1 MAALSSAL
9 LCLGA
14 LGCLWGPTVAFV
26 DFQGRYFITAF
37 LENGGA
43 EKPSFRLYV
52 SPPTKGPPTAVQV
65 RAQPVGGQAFRRA
78 LSLQPGTTALVR
90 LPSAVELRGSR
101 RAAGG
106 AVRLAASR
114 PVGVTV
120 VNARGRTSLDTA
132 LALPRRLLG
141 TRYVVV
147 TPSLQPHDRHKE
159 FAVVAGA
166 WPTRL
171 RLTPPVPILLD
182 GVEHA
187 AGRPLLVRLEPFQ
200 ALQVQSAGDLSGTRV
215 VATQPVALLAGHS
228 CLQARNK
235 ACGHVSEQLLP
246 QDYWGR
252 VYAVPPF
259 APAAPGPKDHV
270 YVVADGLGSLSFW
283 GGGAEGAQALRSG
296 VVMHFA
302 VDPVRPLVLRSS
314 AGLQVLF
321 LAAAA
326 ARGGVAYK
334 PFFALLPPV
343 DAFSRSFALTAQPG
357 FSNVAVLL
365 AREPTP
371 VLLDQQPLPNLHWRL
386 IPGGP
391 EPRHGQHSGESQAAA
406 PGFVWTE
413 VAYGPEPGVVHFL
426 ETRGL
431 PVGVLSFGTGPGAG
445 FGTQAMGQPR
455 EAEPESK
462 PKTVSKAG
470 SETISA
476 AKLGLKV
483 VAVTDPGLE
492 AVTMAKQELETVA
505 GSKMVSEAKSETLW
519 IASSGER
526 QPMHFVTMRIF
537 GVTITAVK
545 HEFGFVQVNQQRL
558 RLPATLHDGRLRL
571 HFRSSELWAE
581 AGLEHEP
588 PALRLVYDWQHALSL
603 QVTNGYRAHL
613 VGLCGNFNGDPTDD
627 VGGPDPRAFL
637 RTWAL
642 QPPDAPCHALW
653 AAPCAKPAAPP
664 ETPGPCAILAA
675 PKGPFSPCHDVLLPA
690 PFETSCSAWICPLP
704 NYRPALCLT
713 LQFYAHACQRLG
725 VSINSW
731 RFQTGCPIECPHN
744 SHYEPCGS
752 SCPETCMGR
761 LGASCPLPCGETCA
775 CDAGYVHSGPDC
787 VLRRPGLDGCG
798 CTHQGRLLGPG
809 ETLWEGVGC
818 TRRCVC
824 PASGGSVI
832 CTQAGCRPGERCIL
846 SLGLRTCVPSSM
858 GTCVAAGG
866 GHYITFDGRR
876 FRFPGSCVYLL
887 SGLSSPAPQELADFR
902 VLLGT
907 GPDGLPGSLEVLVSG
922 CHLRLDP
929 KEPGRVLVNG
939 DWQNLPFQA
948 VSNSTLIFR
957 HGWDTVVSCPF
968 GLRVTYA
975 PGIRVVVDLPA
986 AYMGHVVGLCADYN
1000 GDPMDDLQVPGIV
1013 LGTKLPEDALV
1024 WAFGH
1029 SYLVG
1034 SPTGCPDAADKMP
1047 PLPPSCVTL
1056 RTTSTPAH
1064 FAHICDILLDPLGPF
1079 QLCHEMLA
1087 PGPYVQDCMVDVC
1100 LGIGP
1105 CPMLSLYCETC
1116 QLLGGQ
1122 VFPWRKSSLCRRQ
1135 LIPAQC
1141 IPETLYFP
1149 LSQPPPI
1156 PPPRDWPIQC
1166 QAYSDESPLCPAHSR
1181 YTLCAPA
1188 CSATCAGLKPPPGCD
1203 GPGLCREGCV
1213 CDAGFL
1219 LSGADCVPAAQCGC
1233 LSAGRYLEPGAPL
1246 SSPHPA
1252 TSRCCRCRPGGR
1264 VVCKPCRSAPG
1275 GPGLCLAS
1283 DGLRYRTFDGTT
1295 FHLPGACTSSL
1306 VSTGTGRL
1314 RGVWPFEVVLEKS
1327 PRTPERRRALLCV
1340 HGHRFGLDWEDWG
1353 YITVDGVRRCLP
1365 FQLTEGRVRAF
1376 ARGASVVLAVRG
1388 GPRLLFGPGGH
1399 LSVELPAAYRGL
1411 TRGLCGNFN
1420 GKASD
1425 DLQLPRPGPCAAP
1438 RPCPGSGCPPA
1449 AEAAGADAAW
1459 RGSCGLL
1466 REPGGPLAPCH
1477 ALLPPEPFFQACVAD
1492 MGRAGGNRKVL
1503 CAFLQAYVAACQT
1516 AGADMRP
1523 WRAPSFCPMR
1533 CLHNSHYSLCVNPCP
1548 AACPGVQEVVQLP
1561 TPCAEGCEC
1570 EDGFFPAGRDCVPA
1584 DHCPCFHHGQY
1595 FPPGQTVLIQNC
1607 SSSCTCQLG
1616 EGVACVP
1623 FSCPVEEVCGIT
1635 DGVLGCRLQATLAPV
1650 PSSVAPPL
1658 VSPPFPPL
1666 LPSPSP
1672 QCPENSRFVPCGSAC
1687 PATCANPAAPD
1698 HCSHPCAPTCQC
1710 LPGYL
1715 LLGGRC
1721 VPRDHC
1727 SCFLHQGRTFW
1738 RDNCTQQCHCP
1749 TLGALVS
1756 KLPQCWPDKCHGH
1769 CKASTGGWYHCL
1781 LAQSPPGPTVLE
1793 KSPVCMATGDFH
1805 FHTFG
1810 GTHYEFP
1817 GSCVYRLVG
1826 LCGTAHANLQP
1837 FSLDLTPLLRPRGWT
1852 KALTLLACGL
1862 RLDMSPK
1869 DLNHIRVDGILES
1882 LPFFHGHCL
1891 RAYYQGRQL
1900 CVDTDFGLSLT
1911 YDWDSLARVT
1921 LPRLYGPYL
1930 CGLCGQH
1937 GPSSPTVQVP
1947 DTWKV
1952 AEVPGCGPFCGSLC
1966 PSPCPVAKRIL
1977 FAGDA
1982 YCGLLAAAEGPFG
1995 PCYAALDPLPFMD
2008 NCLDDVC
2015 RHYGARH
2022 IVCRALAAFT
2032 VACQA
2037 LGVHLRP
2044 WRTPDFCPLR
2054 CPPHSHYELCG
2065 PCCPVTCAGRE
2076 SCPGRGASGSRCCEG
2091 CVCDAGFVLSGA
2103 ACVREAKCGCF
2114 RAGRY
2119 RALEAVWYPGPRCA
2133 RRCHCGPGGAVTC
2146 APRPCRRGRVCG
2158 LRGGERQCL
2167 PEGRGSCAL
2176 AGPAHVLAFDG
2187 RVLTLPPPAPSPS
2200 EPCLHVLA
2208 RTASRGPCPFSLDVA
2223 RDGAGLLSLHLN
2235 LSGHHLQLD
2244 RTLVGVITVDGEHCQ
2259 LPWVWAEGRAWA
2271 TLEGRHVVVYTA
2283 CGLHLMYDWGS
2294 QVRLTVPSTFH
2305 GQLVGI
2311 CGAFGGKVGPLD
2323 LPLDKRSWPKGL
2335 VTNPCPLPQPNLDF
2349 SISCPTQ
2356 LAQIV
2361 NASKLCRLLRA
2372 PDGPFGRCLGHISP
2386 RPFLRICLQDICH
2399 THGQHLGLCD
2409 ALTAF
2414 TAACQ
2419 EAGIPVKLW
2428 RGPKLCPMVCPP
2440 RSHYSICARTCDGG
2454 CVQPTSPAHCSTQCY
2469 EGCQCDPGLIFDGT
2483 DCVSQDHC
2491 GCFDRGR
2498 YIPVGEALVLPGC
2511 QERCMCLR
2519 GQGLQCQPFSCPQGT
2534 GCILDG
2540 GVRCCEAGEG
2550 ATCRLEPGGLFITF
2564 DGFSGL
2570 TPVPVTS
2577 CAYELATL
2585 VGSRPEDPDWF
2596 HVIADFLPCPGCTA
2610 HKPRVI
2616 IGFRDGCAA
2625 VGTNQEI
2632 WVNGQPARLPAQV
2645 CRGVVARWA
2654 EGSRV
2659 VIERSPTLRV
2669 LVGPEGAVALRASPA
2684 LRGRLRA
2691 ACGDYN
2697 GIAADDL
2704 ILPGG
2709 LRGASLTDVFQACRA
2724 RGFSNCTEKLV
2735 MPAVTQHFTA

>member
-43 EKPSFRLYV
+43 EKPNFRLYV
-52 SPPTKGPPTAVQV
+52 SPPPKGPPTAVQV
-65 RAQPVGGQAFRRA
+65 RAHPVGGPPLRRA

-147 TPSLQPHDRHKE
+147 TPSLQPQDRHKE

-215 VATQPVALLAGHS
+215 VATHPVALLAGHS

-270 YVVADGLGSLSFW
+270 YVVADSLGSLSFW
-283 GGGAEGAQALRSG
+283 GGGAEGAQALRGG
-296 VVMHFA
+296 VVLHFA

-314 AGLQVLF
+314 ARLQVLF

-326 ARGGVAYK
+326 ARGGVAYN

-391 EPRHGQHSGESQAAA
+391 EPGHGQHSGESHATA

-426 ETRGL
+426 ETRGP
-431 PVGVLSFGTGPGAG
+431 PVGVLSFGTAPGAG
-445 FGTQAMGQPR
+445 FGTQAMGQPSVVPT
-455 EAEPESK
+455 AERESK

-483 VAVTDPGLE
+483 VAVTEPGLE
-492 AVTMAKQELETVA
+492 AVTMAKQELGTVA
-505 GSKMVSEAKSETLW
+505 GSKMVSEAKSETVGVSRKGQGGITGGTCWASGLPYIYTFDGYSFPVSGGCTYMLSHCPQALPSGLPAFQLW

-526 QPMHFVTMRIF
+526 QPMHFVMMRIF

-545 HEFGFVQVNQQRL
+545 HEFGFVQVNQQWL

-603 QVTNGYRAHL
+603 QVTNGYRAHV
-613 VGLCGNFNGDPTDD
+613 VGLCGNFNRDPTDD

-653 AAPCAKPAAPP
+653 AAPCAKPASPP

-690 PFETSCSAWICPLP
+690 PFETSCSAWICPFP

-713 LQFYAHACQRLG
+713 LQAYAHACQRLG
-725 VSINSW
+725 VSIDSW

-761 LGASCPLPCGETCA
+761 LRASCPLPCGETCA
-775 CDAGYVHSGPDC
+775 CDAGYVHSGPAC
-787 VLRRPGLDGCG
+787 VLRRPGPGGCG
-798 CTHQGRLLGPG
+798 CSHQGRLLGPG

-832 CTQAGCRPGERCIL
+832 CTQAGCRPGERCVL

-858 GTCVAAGG
+858 ATCVAAGG

-948 VSNSTLIFR
+948 LSNSTLIFR
-957 HGWDTVVSCPF
+957 HGWDTVVSCRF

-986 AYMGHVVGLCADYN
+986 AYVGHVVGLCANYN

-1013 LGTKLPEDALV
+1013 PDTKLPEDALV

-1029 SYLVG
+1029 SYVVG
-1034 SPTGCPDAADKMP
+1034 SPTGCLNVADKMP

-1056 RTTSTPAH
+1056 PATSTPAH

-1122 VFPWRKSSLCRRQ
+1122 VFPWRKSSLC
-1135 LIPAQC
+1135 
-1141 IPETLYFP
+1141 
-1149 LSQPPPI
+1149 
-1156 PPPRDWPIQC
+1156 
-1166 QAYSDESPLCPAHSR
+1166 SPLCPAHSR
-1181 YTLCAPA
+1181 YTLCAPD

-1219 LSGADCVPAAQCGC
+1219 LSGSDCVPAAQCGC

-1252 TSRCCRCRPGGR
+1252 TGRCCRCRPGGQ
-1264 VVCKPCRSAPG
+1264 VVCKPCRAAAG

-1295 FHLPGACTSSL
+1295 FHLPGACTYLL

-1327 PRTPERRRALLCV
+1327 PRTPEVRRALLCV

-1365 FQLTEGRVRAF
+1365 FALTRGRVRAF

-1388 GPRLLFGPGGH
+1388 GPRLLFGLGGH

-1449 AEAAGADAAW
+1449 AEDAGADAAW
-1459 RGSCGLL
+1459 RGSCDLL
-1466 REPGGPLAPCH
+1466 REPSGPLAPCH

-1492 MGRAGGNRKVL
+1492 MGRARGNRRVL

-1516 AGADMRP
+1516 AA
-1523 WRAPSFCPMR
+1523 MR
-1533 CLHNSHYSLCVNPCP
+1533 CPPNSHYSLCANPCP
-1548 AACPGVQEVVQLP
+1548 AACPGVQEVVRLP

-1570 EDGFFPAGRDCVPA
+1570 DDGFFPAGRDCVPA
-1584 DHCPCFHHGQY
+1584 DHCPCFHNGQY

-1623 FSCPVEEVCGIT
+1623 FSCPMEEVCGIT
-1635 DGVLGCRLQATLAPV
+1635 DGVLGCRLQATLAPA

-1658 VSPPFPPL
+1658 VSSPFPPL

-1672 QCPENSRFVPCGSAC
+1672 QCPENSHFVPCGSTC

-1698 HCSHPCAPTCQC
+1698 HCSHPCAPACQC

-1749 TLGALVS
+1749 TLGAPVS

-1781 LAQSPPGPTVLE
+1781 LAQSPPSPTVLE
-1793 KSPVCMATGDFH
+1793 KSLVCMATGDFH

-1810 GTHYEFP
+1810 GTYYEFP
-1817 GSCVYRLVG
+1817 GSCVYRLAG
-1826 LCGTAHANLQP
+1826 LCGSAPANLQH
-1837 FSLDLTPLLRPRGWT
+1837 FSLDLTPLLWPRGWT

-1869 DLNHIRVDGILES
+1869 DLNRIRVDGILES

-1921 LPRLYGPYL
+1921 LPGPYGPYL

-1937 GPSSPTVQVP
+1937 GPSSSTVPVP

-1966 PSPCPVAKRIL
+1966 PSPCPVTKRPQ

-1995 PCYAALDPLPFMD
+1995 PCHAALDPLPFMD

-2044 WRTPDFCPLR
+2044 WRTPDFCPWR

-2065 PCCPVTCAGRE
+2065 PCCPATCAGGE
-2076 SCPGRGASGSRCCEG
+2076 SCSGRGASGSRCCEG

-2103 ACVREAKCGCF
+2103 ACVPEAKCGCF
-2114 RAGRY
+2114 RAGSY
-2119 RALEAVWYPGPRCA
+2119 RAL
-2133 RRCHCGPGGAVTC
+2133 
-2146 APRPCRRGRVCG
+2146 
-2158 LRGGERQCL
+2158 GERRCL

-2200 EPCLHVLA
+2200 ERCLHVLA
-2208 RTASRGPCPFSLDVA
+2208 RTASQGPCAFSLDVA

-2235 LSGHHLQLD
+2235 LSEHHLQLD
-2244 RTLVGVITVDGEHCQ
+2244 RTLVGVITVDGEHCR
-2259 LPWVWAEGRAWA
+2259 LPWVLAEGRAWA

-2294 QVRLTVPSTFH
+2294 
-2305 GQLVGI
+2305 
-2311 CGAFGGKVGPLD
+2311 
-2323 LPLDKRSWPKGL
+2323 
-2335 VTNPCPLPQPNLDF
+2335 
-2349 SISCPTQ
+2349 
-2356 LAQIV
+2356 
-2361 NASKLCRLLRA
+2361 
-2372 PDGPFGRCLGHISP
+2372 
-2386 RPFLRICLQDICH
+2386 
-2399 THGQHLGLCD
+2399 
-2409 ALTAF
+2409 
-2414 TAACQ
+2414 
-2419 EAGIPVKLW
+2419 
-2428 RGPKLCPMVCPP
+2428 
-2440 RSHYSICARTCDGG
+2440 
-2454 CVQPTSPAHCSTQCY
+2454 
-2469 EGCQCDPGLIFDGT
+2469 
-2483 DCVSQDHC
+2483 
-2491 GCFDRGR
+2491 
-2498 YIPVGEALVLPGC
+2498 
-2511 QERCMCLR
+2511 
-2519 GQGLQCQPFSCPQGT
+2519 QGT

-2570 TPVPVTS
+2570 TPMPVTS

-2596 HVIADFLPCPGCTA
+2596 HVIVDFLPCPGCTA

-2709 LRGASLTDVFQACRA
+2709 LQGASLTDVFQACRA

>member
-1 MAALSSAL
+1 M
-9 LCLGA
+9 
-14 LGCLWGPTVAFV
+14 
-26 DFQGRYFITAF
+26 
-37 LENGGA
+37 
-43 EKPSFRLYV
+43 
-52 SPPTKGPPTAVQV
+52 
-65 RAQPVGGQAFRRA
+65 
-78 LSLQPGTTALVR
+78 
-90 LPSAVELRGSR
+90 
-101 RAAGG
+101 
-106 AVRLAASR
+106 
-114 PVGVTV
+114 
-120 VNARGRTSLDTA
+120 
-132 LALPRRLLG
+132 
-141 TRYVVV
+141 
-147 TPSLQPHDRHKE
+147 
-159 FAVVAGA
+159 
-166 WPTRL
+166 
-171 RLTPPVPILLD
+171 
-182 GVEHA
+182 
-187 AGRPLLVRLEPFQ
+187 
-200 ALQVQSAGDLSGTRV
+200 
-215 VATQPVALLAGHS
+215 
-228 CLQARNK
+228 
-235 ACGHVSEQLLP
+235 
-246 QDYWGR
+246 
-252 VYAVPPF
+252 
-259 APAAPGPKDHV
+259 
-270 YVVADGLGSLSFW
+270 
-283 GGGAEGAQALRSG
+283 
-296 VVMHFA
+296 
-302 VDPVRPLVLRSS
+302 
-314 AGLQVLF
+314 
-321 LAAAA
+321 
-326 ARGGVAYK
+326 
-334 PFFALLPPV
+334 
-343 DAFSRSFALTAQPG
+343 
-357 FSNVAVLL
+357 
-365 AREPTP
+365 
-371 VLLDQQPLPNLHWRL
+371 
-386 IPGGP
+386 
-391 EPRHGQHSGESQAAA
+391 
-406 PGFVWTE
+406 
-413 VAYGPEPGVVHFL
+413 
-426 ETRGL
+426 
-431 PVGVLSFGTGPGAG
+431 
-445 FGTQAMGQPR
+445 
-455 EAEPESK
+455 
-462 PKTVSKAG
+462 
-470 SETISA
+470 
-476 AKLGLKV
+476 
-483 VAVTDPGLE
+483 
-492 AVTMAKQELETVA
+492 
-505 GSKMVSEAKSETLW
+505 
-519 IASSGER
+519 
-526 QPMHFVTMRIF
+526 
-537 GVTITAVK
+537 
-545 HEFGFVQVNQQRL
+545 
-558 RLPATLHDGRLRL
+558 
-571 HFRSSELWAE
+571 
-581 AGLEHEP
+581 
-588 PALRLVYDWQHALSL
+588 
-603 QVTNGYRAHL
+603 
-613 VGLCGNFNGDPTDD
+613 
-627 VGGPDPRAFL
+627 
-637 RTWAL
+637 
-642 QPPDAPCHALW
+642 
-653 AAPCAKPAAPP
+653 
-664 ETPGPCAILAA
+664 
-675 PKGPFSPCHDVLLPA
+675 
-690 PFETSCSAWICPLP
+690 
-704 NYRPALCLT
+704 
-713 LQFYAHACQRLG
+713 
-725 VSINSW
+725 
-731 RFQTGCPIECPHN
+731 
-744 SHYEPCGS
+744 
-752 SCPETCMGR
+752 
-761 LGASCPLPCGETCA
+761 
-775 CDAGYVHSGPDC
+775 
-787 VLRRPGLDGCG
+787 
-798 CTHQGRLLGPG
+798 
-809 ETLWEGVGC
+809 
-818 TRRCVC
+818 
-824 PASGGSVI
+824 
-832 CTQAGCRPGERCIL
+832 
-846 SLGLRTCVPSSM
+846 
-858 GTCVAAGG
+858 
-866 GHYITFDGRR
+866 
-876 FRFPGSCVYLL
+876 
-887 SGLSSPAPQELADFR
+887 
-902 VLLGT
+902 
-907 GPDGLPGSLEVLVSG
+907 
-922 CHLRLDP
+922 
-929 KEPGRVLVNG
+929 
-939 DWQNLPFQA
+939 
-948 VSNSTLIFR
+948 
-957 HGWDTVVSCPF
+957 
-968 GLRVTYA
+968 
-975 PGIRVVVDLPA
+975 
-986 AYMGHVVGLCADYN
+986 
-1000 GDPMDDLQVPGIV
+1000 
-1013 LGTKLPEDALV
+1013 
-1024 WAFGH
+1024 
-1029 SYLVG
+1029 
-1034 SPTGCPDAADKMP
+1034 
-1047 PLPPSCVTL
+1047 
-1056 RTTSTPAH
+1056 
-1064 FAHICDILLDPLGPF
+1064 
-1079 QLCHEMLA
+1079 
-1087 PGPYVQDCMVDVC
+1087 
-1100 LGIGP
+1100 
-1105 CPMLSLYCETC
+1105 
-1116 QLLGGQ
+1116 
-1122 VFPWRKSSLCRRQ
+1122 
-1135 LIPAQC
+1135 
-1141 IPETLYFP
+1141 
-1149 LSQPPPI
+1149 
-1156 PPPRDWPIQC
+1156 
-1166 QAYSDESPLCPAHSR
+1166 
-1181 YTLCAPA
+1181 
-1188 CSATCAGLKPPPGCD
+1188 
-1203 GPGLCREGCV
+1203 
-1213 CDAGFL
+1213 
-1219 LSGADCVPAAQCGC
+1219 
-1233 LSAGRYLEPGAPL
+1233 
-1246 SSPHPA
+1246 
-1252 TSRCCRCRPGGR
+1252 
-1264 VVCKPCRSAPG
+1264 
-1275 GPGLCLAS
+1275 
-1283 DGLRYRTFDGTT
+1283 
-1295 FHLPGACTSSL
+1295 
-1306 VSTGTGRL
+1306 
-1314 RGVWPFEVVLEKS
+1314 
-1327 PRTPERRRALLCV
+1327 
-1340 HGHRFGLDWEDWG
+1340 
-1353 YITVDGVRRCLP
+1353 DGVRRCLP

-1492 MGRAGGNRKVL
+1492 MGRARGNRQVL

-1516 AGADMRP
+1516 AA
-1523 WRAPSFCPMR
+1523 MR
-1533 CLHNSHYSLCVNPCP
+1533 CLPNSHYSLCVNPCP
-1548 AACPGVQEVVQLP
+1548 AACPGVQEVVGLP

-1570 EDGFFPAGRDCVPA
+1570 EDGFFPAGHDCVPV
-1584 DHCPCFHHGQY
+1584 DHCPCFHNGQY

-1623 FSCPVEEVCGIT
+1623 FSCPMEEVCGIT
-1635 DGVLGCRLQATLAPV
+1635 DGVLGCRLQGAQGCGLRATLAPA

-1781 LAQSPPGPTVLE
+1781 LAQSPPSPTVLE

-1869 DLNHIRVDGILES
+1869 DLNRIRVDGILES

-1921 LPRLYGPYL
+1921 LPGPYGPYL

-1966 PSPCPVAKRIL
+1966 PSPCPVAKRTR

-2076 SCPGRGASGSRCCEG
+2076 SCSGRGASGSRCCEG

-2187 RVLTLPPPAPSPS
+2187 RVLTLPLPAPSRS
-2200 EPCLHVLA
+2200 ERCLHVLA
-2208 RTASRGPCPFSLDVA
+2208 RTASQGPCPFSLDVA

-2244 RTLVGVITVDGEHCQ
+2244 RTLIGVITVDGEHCQ
-2259 LPWVWAEGRAWA
+2259 LPWVLAEGRAWA

-2356 LAQIV
+2356 LAEIV
-2361 NASKLCRLLRA
+2361 NASKLCRLLQA

-2428 RGPKLCPMVCPP
+2428 RGPKLCPMACPP

-2483 DCVSQDHC
+2483 HCVSQDHC
-2491 GCFDRGR
+2491 GCFHSGR

-2511 QERCMCLR
+2511 QERCMCLH

-2550 ATCRLEPGGLFITF
+2550 ATCRLEPEGLFITF

-2570 TPVPVTS
+2570 TPMPVTS

-2585 VGSRPEDPDWF
+2585 VGSKPEDPDWF

-2735 MPAVTQHFTA
+2735 MPAVTQNFTA

>member
-43 EKPSFRLYV
+43 EKPNFRLYV
-52 SPPTKGPPTAVQV
+52 SPPPKGPPTAVQV
-65 RAQPVGGQAFRRA
+65 RAHPVGGPPLRRA

-147 TPSLQPHDRHKE
+147 TPSLQPQDRHKE

-215 VATQPVALLAGHS
+215 VATHPVALLAGHS

-270 YVVADGLGSLSFW
+270 YVVADSLGSLSFW
-283 GGGAEGAQALRSG
+283 GGGAEGAQALRGG
-296 VVMHFA
+296 VVLHFA

-314 AGLQVLF
+314 ARLQVLF

-326 ARGGVAYK
+326 ARGGVAYN

-391 EPRHGQHSGESQAAA
+391 EPGHGQHSGESHATA

-426 ETRGL
+426 ETRGP
-431 PVGVLSFGTGPGAG
+431 PVGVLSFGTAPGAG
-445 FGTQAMGQPR
+445 FGTQAMGQPSVDILTEEDLNPPTEFYPLLESSLVMPLQFPGSCKDHVCSIGTTCHLVKHKPECVASTQATEIMFSPKTISLTDSNTVSFSSSKTTAVAKPGSESTP
-455 EAEPESK
+455 EAEPGLVSVAMNELEPQSLALVKPELEPLALKEPIPETLVVAEPAAAPFPLPVPTAERESK

-483 VAVTDPGLE
+483 VAVTEPGLE
-492 AVTMAKQELETVA
+492 AVTMAKQELGTVA
-505 GSKMVSEAKSETLW
+505 GSKMVSEAKSETVGVSRKGQGGITGGTCWASGLPYIYTFDGYSFPVSGGCTYMLSHCPQALPSGLPAFQLW

-526 QPMHFVTMRIF
+526 QPMHFVMMRIF

-545 HEFGFVQVNQQRL
+545 HEFGFVQVNQQWL

-603 QVTNGYRAHL
+603 QVTNGYRAHV
-613 VGLCGNFNGDPTDD
+613 VGLCGNFNRDPTDD

-653 AAPCAKPAAPP
+653 AAPCAKPASPP

-690 PFETSCSAWICPLP
+690 PFETSCSAWICPFP

-713 LQFYAHACQRLG
+713 LQAYAHACQRLG
-725 VSINSW
+725 VSIDSW
-731 RFQTGCPIECPHN
+731 RFQTGCP
-744 SHYEPCGS
+744 
-752 SCPETCMGR
+752 MR
-761 LGASCPLPCGETCA
+761 
-775 CDAGYVHSGPDC
+775 
-787 VLRRPGLDGCG
+787 
-798 CTHQGRLLGPG
+798 
-809 ETLWEGVGC
+809 
-818 TRRCVC
+818 
-824 PASGGSVI
+824 
-832 CTQAGCRPGERCIL
+832 
-846 SLGLRTCVPSSM
+846 
-858 GTCVAAGG
+858 
-866 GHYITFDGRR
+866 
-876 FRFPGSCVYLL
+876 
-887 SGLSSPAPQELADFR
+887 
-902 VLLGT
+902 
-907 GPDGLPGSLEVLVSG
+907 
-922 CHLRLDP
+922 
-929 KEPGRVLVNG
+929 
-939 DWQNLPFQA
+939 
-948 VSNSTLIFR
+948 
-957 HGWDTVVSCPF
+957 
-968 GLRVTYA
+968 
-975 PGIRVVVDLPA
+975 
-986 AYMGHVVGLCADYN
+986 
-1000 GDPMDDLQVPGIV
+1000 
-1013 LGTKLPEDALV
+1013 
-1024 WAFGH
+1024 
-1029 SYLVG
+1029 
-1034 SPTGCPDAADKMP
+1034 
-1047 PLPPSCVTL
+1047 
-1056 RTTSTPAH
+1056 
-1064 FAHICDILLDPLGPF
+1064 
-1079 QLCHEMLA
+1079 
-1087 PGPYVQDCMVDVC
+1087 
-1100 LGIGP
+1100 
-1105 CPMLSLYCETC
+1105 
-1116 QLLGGQ
+1116 
-1122 VFPWRKSSLCRRQ
+1122 
-1135 LIPAQC
+1135 
-1141 IPETLYFP
+1141 
-1149 LSQPPPI
+1149 
-1156 PPPRDWPIQC
+1156 
-1166 QAYSDESPLCPAHSR
+1166 
-1181 YTLCAPA
+1181 
-1188 CSATCAGLKPPPGCD
+1188 
-1203 GPGLCREGCV
+1203 
-1213 CDAGFL
+1213 
-1219 LSGADCVPAAQCGC
+1219 
-1233 LSAGRYLEPGAPL
+1233 
-1246 SSPHPA
+1246 
-1252 TSRCCRCRPGGR
+1252 
-1264 VVCKPCRSAPG
+1264 
-1275 GPGLCLAS
+1275 
-1283 DGLRYRTFDGTT
+1283 
-1295 FHLPGACTSSL
+1295 
-1306 VSTGTGRL
+1306 
-1314 RGVWPFEVVLEKS
+1314 
-1327 PRTPERRRALLCV
+1327 
-1340 HGHRFGLDWEDWG
+1340 
-1353 YITVDGVRRCLP
+1353 
-1365 FQLTEGRVRAF
+1365 
-1376 ARGASVVLAVRG
+1376 
-1388 GPRLLFGPGGH
+1388 
-1399 LSVELPAAYRGL
+1399 
-1411 TRGLCGNFN
+1411 
-1420 GKASD
+1420 
-1425 DLQLPRPGPCAAP
+1425 
-1438 RPCPGSGCPPA
+1438 CPP
-1449 AEAAGADAAW
+1449 
-1459 RGSCGLL
+1459 
-1466 REPGGPLAPCH
+1466 
-1477 ALLPPEPFFQACVAD
+1477 
-1492 MGRAGGNRKVL
+1492 
-1503 CAFLQAYVAACQT
+1503 
-1516 AGADMRP
+1516 
-1523 WRAPSFCPMR
+1523 
-1533 CLHNSHYSLCVNPCP
+1533 NSHYSLCANPCP
-1548 AACPGVQEVVQLP
+1548 AACPGVQEVVRLP

-1570 EDGFFPAGRDCVPA
+1570 DDGFFPAGRDCVPA
-1584 DHCPCFHHGQY
+1584 DHCPCFHNGQY

-1623 FSCPVEEVCGIT
+1623 FSCPMEEVCGIT
-1635 DGVLGCRLQATLAPV
+1635 DGVLGCRLQATLAPA

-1658 VSPPFPPL
+1658 VSSPFPPL

-1672 QCPENSRFVPCGSAC
+1672 QCPENSHFVPCGSTC

-1698 HCSHPCAPTCQC
+1698 HCSHPCAPACQC

-1749 TLGALVS
+1749 TLGAPVS

-1781 LAQSPPGPTVLE
+1781 LAQSPPSPTVLE
-1793 KSPVCMATGDFH
+1793 KSLVCMATGDFH

-1810 GTHYEFP
+1810 GTYYEFP
-1817 GSCVYRLVG
+1817 GSCVYRLAG
-1826 LCGTAHANLQP
+1826 LCGSAPANLQH
-1837 FSLDLTPLLRPRGWT
+1837 FSLDLTPLLWPRGWT

-1869 DLNHIRVDGILES
+1869 DLNRIRVDGILES

-1921 LPRLYGPYL
+1921 LPGPYGPYL

-1937 GPSSPTVQVP
+1937 GPSSSTVPVP

-1966 PSPCPVAKRIL
+1966 PSPCPVTKRPQ

-1995 PCYAALDPLPFMD
+1995 PCHAALDPLPFMD

-2044 WRTPDFCPLR
+2044 WRTPDFCPWR

-2065 PCCPVTCAGRE
+2065 PCCPATCAGGE
-2076 SCPGRGASGSRCCEG
+2076 SCSGRGASGSRCCEG

-2103 ACVREAKCGCF
+2103 ACVPEAKCGCF
-2114 RAGRY
+2114 RAGSY
-2119 RALEAVWYPGPRCA
+2119 RAL
-2133 RRCHCGPGGAVTC
+2133 
-2146 APRPCRRGRVCG
+2146 
-2158 LRGGERQCL
+2158 GERRCL

-2200 EPCLHVLA
+2200 ERCLHVLA
-2208 RTASRGPCPFSLDVA
+2208 RTASQGPCAFSLDVA

-2235 LSGHHLQLD
+2235 LSEHHLQLD
-2244 RTLVGVITVDGEHCQ
+2244 RTLVGVITVDGEHCR
-2259 LPWVWAEGRAWA
+2259 LPWVLAEGRAWA

-2335 VTNPCPLPQPNLDF
+2335 VTNPCLLPQPNLDF

-2356 LAQIV
+2356 LAQII
-2361 NASKLCRLLRA
+2361 NASELCRLLQA

-2386 RPFLRICLQDICH
+2386 KPFLRICLQDICH

-2428 RGPKLCPMVCPP
+2428 RGPRLCPMACPP
-2440 RSHYSICARTCDGG
+2440 RSRYSICARTCDGG

-2491 GCFDRGR
+2491 GCFHSGR

-2511 QERCMCLR
+2511 QERCMCLH

-2570 TPVPVTS
+2570 TPMPVTS

-2596 HVIADFLPCPGCTA
+2596 HVIVDFLPCPGCTA

-2709 LRGASLTDVFQACRA
+2709 LQGASLTDVFQACRA

>member
-1 MAALSSAL
+1 MGTSGVLRGGLGSGIWDYKYPCTVASAQLLQAMAALSSAL

-43 EKPSFRLYV
+43 EKPNFRLYV
-52 SPPTKGPPTAVQV
+52 SPPPKGPPTAVQV
-65 RAQPVGGQAFRRA
+65 RAHPVGGPPLRRA

-215 VATQPVALLAGHS
+215 VATHPVALLAGHS

-246 QDYWGR
+246 QGYWGR

-270 YVVADGLGSLSFW
+270 YVVADSLGSLSFW
-283 GGGAEGAQALRSG
+283 GGGAEGAQALRGG
-296 VVMHFA
+296 VVLHFA

-326 ARGGVAYK
+326 ARGGVAYN

-391 EPRHGQHSGESQAAA
+391 EPGHGQHSGESHATA

-426 ETRGL
+426 ETRGP
-431 PVGVLSFGTGPGAG
+431 PVGVLSFGTAPGAG
-445 FGTQAMGQPR
+445 FGTQAMGQPSVDILTEEDLNPPTEFYPLLESSLVMPLQFPGSCKDHVCSSGTTCHLVKHKPECVASTQATEIMFSPKTISLKDSNTMSFSSSKTTAESTP
-455 EAEPESK
+455 EAEPGLVSVAMNELKPQSLALVKPELETLALKEPIPGTLVVAEPAPAPFPLPVPTAQPESE

-476 AKLGLKV
+476 AKLGPKV
-483 VAVTDPGLE
+483 VAVTEPGLE
-492 AVTMAKQELETVA
+492 AVTMAKQELGTVA
-505 GSKMVSEAKSETLW
+505 GSKMVSEAKSETVGISSKGQGGITGGTCWASGLPYIYTFDGYSFPVSGGCTYMLSHCPQALPSGLPAFQLW
-519 IASSGER
+519 IASSGEK

-603 QVTNGYRAHL
+603 QVTDGYRAHV
-613 VGLCGNFNGDPTDD
+613 VGLCGNFNRDPTDD

-653 AAPCAKPAAPP
+653 AAPCAKPASPP

-713 LQFYAHACQRLG
+713 LQAYAHACQRLG
-725 VSINSW
+725 VSIDSW

-761 LGASCPLPCGETCA
+761 LRASCPLPCGETCA
-775 CDAGYVHSGPDC
+775 CDAGYVHSGPAC
-787 VLRRPGLDGCG
+787 VLRRPGPGGCG
-798 CTHQGRLLGPG
+798 CTYQGRLLGPG

-832 CTQAGCRPGERCIL
+832 CTQAGCRPGERCVL

-858 GTCVAAGG
+858 ATCVVAGG

-887 SGLSSPAPQELADFR
+887 SGLTSPAPQELADFR

-907 GPDGLPGSLEVLVSG
+907 GPDGLPGSLEVFVSG

-929 KEPGRVLVNG
+929 KEPSRILVNG

-948 VSNSTLIFR
+948 LSNSTLIFR
-957 HGWDTVVSCPF
+957 HGWDTVVSCHF

-1024 WAFGH
+1024 WAFGR
-1029 SYLVG
+1029 SYVVG
-1034 SPTGCPDAADKMP
+1034 SPTGCLNVADKMP

-1056 RTTSTPAH
+1056 LATSTPAH

-1122 VFPWRKSSLCRRQ
+1122 VFPWRKSSLC
-1135 LIPAQC
+1135 
-1141 IPETLYFP
+1141 
-1149 LSQPPPI
+1149 
-1156 PPPRDWPIQC
+1156 
-1166 QAYSDESPLCPAHSR
+1166 SPLCPAHSR
-1181 YTLCAPA
+1181 YTLCAPD
-1188 CSATCAGLKPPPGCD
+1188 CSDTCAGLKPPPGCD

-1252 TSRCCRCRPGGR
+1252 TGRCCRCRPGGR
-1264 VVCKPCRSAPG
+1264 VVCKPCRAAAG

-1295 FHLPGACTSSL
+1295 FHLPGACTYSL

-1314 RGVWPFEVVLEKS
+1314 RGVWPFEVALEKS
-1327 PRTPERRRALLCV
+1327 PRTPEVRRALLCV

-1365 FQLTEGRVRAF
+1365 FALTRGRVRAF

-1388 GPRLLFGPGGH
+1388 GPRLLFGLGGH

-1449 AEAAGADAAW
+1449 AEDAGADTAW
-1459 RGSCGLL
+1459 RGSCDLL
-1466 REPGGPLAPCH
+1466 REPSGPLAPCH

-1492 MGRAGGNRKVL
+1492 MGRARGNRKVL

-1516 AGADMRP
+1516 AA
-1523 WRAPSFCPMR
+1523 MR
-1533 CLHNSHYSLCVNPCP
+1533 CPPNSHYSLCANPCP
-1548 AACPGVQEVVQLP
+1548 AACPGVQEVVRLP

-1584 DHCPCFHHGQY
+1584 DHCPCFHDGQY

-1623 FSCPVEEVCGIT
+1623 FSCPTEE
-1635 DGVLGCRLQATLAPV
+1635 
-1650 PSSVAPPL
+1650 
-1658 VSPPFPPL
+1658 
-1666 LPSPSP
+1666 
-1672 QCPENSRFVPCGSAC
+1672 
-1687 PATCANPAAPD
+1687 
-1698 HCSHPCAPTCQC
+1698 C

-1749 TLGALVS
+1749 TLGAPGS

-1769 CKASTGGWYHCL
+1769 CKASTGGWYQCL
-1781 LAQSPPGPTVLE
+1781 LAQSPPSPTVLE
-1793 KSPVCMATGDFH
+1793 KSLVCMATGDFH
-1805 FHTFG
+1805 LHTFG

-1817 GSCVYRLVG
+1817 GSCVYRLAG
-1826 LCGTAHANLQP
+1826 LCGTAPANLQH

-1869 DLNHIRVDGILES
+1869 DLNRIRVDGILES

-1921 LPRLYGPYL
+1921 LPGPYGPYL
-1930 CGLCGQH
+1930 CGLCGQD
-1937 GPSSPTVQVP
+1937 GPSSSTVPVP

-1966 PSPCPVAKRIL
+1966 PSPCPVTKRPQ

-2015 RHYGARH
+2015 RHYGAHH

-2044 WRTPDFCPLR
+2044 WRTPDFCPWR

-2065 PCCPVTCAGRE
+2065 PCCPATCAGGE
-2076 SCPGRGASGSRCCEG
+2076 SCSGRGASGSRCCEG

-2103 ACVREAKCGCF
+2103 ACVPEAKCGCF

-2119 RALEAVWYPGPRCA
+2119 RALGAVWYPGPRCA
-2133 RRCHCGPGGAVTC
+2133 RRCRCGPGGVVTC
-2146 APRPCRRGRVCG
+2146 APRPCQRGRVCG
-2158 LRGGERQCL
+2158 LRGGERRCL

-2176 AGPAHVLAFDG
+2176 AGRAHVLAFDG

-2200 EPCLHVLA
+2200 ERCLHVLA

-2244 RTLVGVITVDGEHCQ
+2244 RTLVGVITVDGEHCR
-2259 LPWVWAEGRAWA
+2259 LPWVLAEGRAWA
-2271 TLEGRHVVVYTA
+2271 TLEGRHVVVHTA

-2361 NASKLCRLLRA
+2361 NASELCRLLQA

-2386 RPFLRICLQDICH
+2386 KPFLRICLQDICH
-2399 THGQHLGLCD
+2399 TRGQHLGLCD

-2428 RGPKLCPMVCPP
+2428 RGPKLCPMACPP
-2440 RSHYSICARTCDGG
+2440 RSRYSICARTCDGS

-2491 GCFDRGR
+2491 GCFHSGR
-2498 YIPVGEALVLPGC
+2498 YIPVREVPRHGRVGAEFPISRHKMFPGPHC
-2511 QERCMCLR
+2511 ISQH
-2519 GQGLQCQPFSCPQGT
+2519 LQ
-2534 GCILDG
+2534 L
-2540 GVRCCEAGEG
+2540 
-2550 ATCRLEPGGLFITF
+2550 
-2564 DGFSGL
+2564 
-2570 TPVPVTS
+2570 
-2577 CAYELATL
+2577 
-2585 VGSRPEDPDWF
+2585 
-2596 HVIADFLPCPGCTA
+2596 
-2610 HKPRVI
+2610 K
-2616 IGFRDGCAA
+2616 
-2625 VGTNQEI
+2625 
-2632 WVNGQPARLPAQV
+2632 
-2645 CRGVVARWA
+2645 
-2654 EGSRV
+2654 
-2659 VIERSPTLRV
+2659 
-2669 LVGPEGAVALRASPA
+2669 
-2684 LRGRLRA
+2684 
-2691 ACGDYN
+2691 
-2697 GIAADDL
+2697 
-2704 ILPGG
+2704 
-2709 LRGASLTDVFQACRA
+2709 
-2724 RGFSNCTEKLV
+2724 
-2735 MPAVTQHFTA
+2735 